1 MEILLAIFEMEESDS
16 RIQESF
22 WGNLFRAIR
31 DCSNP
36 GAKMG
41 QFKNVLARLLEIIV
55 KRSKMDEETFLL
67 FN

>member
-31 DCSNP
+31 DSSNP
-36 GAKMG
+36 EAKMG
-41 QFKNVLARLLEIIV
+41 
-55 KRSKMDEETFLL
+55 
-67 FN
+67 